1 MKSDIEIAQASELR
15 PIGEIAHALGL
26 GPDELLPYGHHIA
39 KVAQPTAERLG
50 EQPDGKLVLV
60 TAMTPTARGEGKTTT
75 TIGLGQALSRLSK
88 SPVIAIREPS
98 LGPCMGMKG
107 GAAGGGYSQV
117 LPMEDINLHFTG
129 DIHAVSLAHNMLSAV
144 VDNHLHQKGSPE
156 IHPRRVAWN
165 RVIDMN
171 DRSLRGILVGLG
183 GSGINGALR
192 EDGFQ
197 ITAASEVMAVLCLA
211 RDLSD
216 LKTRLRRLIVG
227 YDPLHR
233 PVTAGDLGVEGAMA
247 ALLKHAVLP
256 NLVQT
261 IEGTPA
267 FVHGGPFANIAHGCN
282 TVIATRLAL
291 KLGDYTVTEAGF
303 GADLGAEKFFH
314 IKCRGAGLEPAAV
327 VLVVTHRAVAV
338 HGIDNVRK
346 HVENIRSFGVPV
358 VISVNRFLDD
368 PPEELEELRCQCE
381 EIGIPAVV
389 TDYRET
395 GGEGGLE
402 LAERVVELC
411 EVPSTL
417 RFQYDLSAPLTEKV
431 EAIATRIYGA
441 QGIELTSEARKQIKR
456 ITDLGYGEL
465 PVCMAKT
472 PASLSDNPKLPG
484 RPRDFTITVTNA
496 RVSAGAGFVVVYTGQ
511 VMTMPGL
518 PRQPAALAI
527 DVDAQGNISGLF

>member
-1 MKSDIEIAQASELR
+1 
-15 PIGEIAHALGL
+15 
-26 GPDELLPYGHHIA
+26 
-39 KVAQPTAERLG
+39 
-50 EQPDGKLVLV
+50 
-60 TAMTPTARGEGKTTT
+60 
-75 TIGLGQALSRLSK
+75 
-88 SPVIAIREPS
+88 
-98 LGPCMGMKG
+98 
-107 GAAGGGYSQV
+107 
-117 LPMEDINLHFTG
+117 
-129 DIHAVSLAHNMLSAV
+129 
-144 VDNHLHQKGSPE
+144 
-156 IHPRRVAWN
+156 
-165 RVIDMN
+165 
-171 DRSLRGILVGLG
+171 VGLG
-183 GSGINGALR
+183 GNGVNGTLR

-211 RDLSD
+211 RDLAD
-216 LKTRLRRLIVG
+216 LKSRLQRLVVG
-227 YDPLHR
+227 YDSLHR
-233 PVTAGDLGVEGAMA
+233 PVTAGELGVDGAMA

-314 IKCRGAGLEPAAV
+314 IKCRSAGLKPDAV
-327 VLVVTHRAVAV
+327 VLVVTHRAVAL

-346 HVENIRSFGVPV
+346 HVENLRGFGVPV
-358 VISVNRFLDD
+358 VVSVNRFLDD
-368 PPEELEELRCQCE
+368 PPHELEDLREQCE
-381 EIGIPAVV
+381 EIGVPAAV
-389 TDYRET
+389 TDYREA

-411 EVPSTL
+411 QDSSSL
-417 RFQYDLSAPLTEKV
+417 RFQYDLSASLVEKI
-431 EAIATRIYGA
+431 ETIATRIYGA
-441 QGIELTSEARKQIKR
+441 DGVELSREARKQLKR

-465 PVCMAKT
+465 PICMAKT
-472 PASLSDNPKLPG
+472 PASLSDDPKVPG
-484 RPRDFTITVTNA
+484 RPHDFAITVTGA

-527 DVDAQGNISGLF
+527 DVDAQGHISGLF